1 MKTVTATE
9 FRRNF
14 GVYQRDGQQEPV
26 EVTARGQVVGYFI
39 SPAAF
44 ERYLRL
50 SAAAR
55 RAYHPRELPAH
66 LKHAVRVARMDP
78 RHGPLNAFLD
88 DE

>member
-14 GVYQRDGQQEPV
+14 ALYQRHGQQEPI
-26 EVTARGQVVGYFI
+26 EVTSRGQIAGYFV
-39 SPAAF
+39 SPEAF

-55 RAYHPRELPAH
+55 RAYHPSELPAH

-78 RHGPLNAFLD
+78 RHGPLNAVLD